1 MTKFSLTCLF
11 IILLPIIVVLWWFFT
26 SSEKQTVIEHLE
38 MDRPNSFV
46 HTECI
51 SMDNC
56 KQRRLD
62 LLNHMK
68 DVNFRPH
75 HFTFSRATTPENI
88 TTEYQPYTES
98 LKMRQIDTNLECR
111 A

>member
-1 MTKFSLTCLF
+1 MTKISLTCLF
-11 IILLPIIVVLWWFFT
+11 IILLSIIVVFT

-68 DVNFRPH
+68 DVNF
-75 HFTFSRATTPENI
+75 I
-88 TTEYQPYTES
+88 Y
-98 LKMRQIDTNLECR
+98 I
-111 A
+111 